1 MDSLS
6 FLEAAGPALANQT
19 VTELRALEYRVEGA
33 TPARGRG
40 ISPRFLRQQLGTSI
54 LVRRERN

>member
-1 MDSLS
+1 LQKKAMDSLS

-19 VTELRALEYRVEGA
+19 VTELRALEYRVEAA

-40 ISPRFLRQQLGTSI
+40 ISPRFLRQQL
-54 LVRRERN
+54 